1 MIRWLS
7 WMLSKCTFDSVCL
20 DSLVNVLVPIVLDA
34 TKGKAS
40 LLVKIALA
48 VSCVPSV
55 VSLAG
60 VLPMDQL
67 LSIKEMVLL
76 TSMESCMFVV
86 FINI

>member
-34 TKGKAS
+34 TKEKAS
-40 LLVKIALA
+40 LLVKINLA
-48 VSCVPSV
+48 VSCVPPV

-67 LSIKEMVLL
+67 LSIKDMVLL